1 MERELLA
8 RTGVT
13 FTAIPAAGVHG
24 VGLRRLPGNLVQLA
38 RGYRASRRVLRDFRP
53 HVLFFTGGYV
63 AGPMGMAAGG
73 RTPIALYVP
82 DIEPGLA
89 LKFLARMATR
99 IFVTVEET
107 RAFFPKKEVQ
117 VVGYPVRKE
126 ILAWT
131 RDKARQTLNLP
142 QDAPVLLVF
151 GGSLGARSI
160 NQALLTALP
169 RLLPHMYVVH
179 ISGSRDWPMVE
190 ERLTQ
195 LAAPLRER
203 YRPYPYLHETMGAA
217 LAAADLVVSR
227 AGASTLGEF
236 PAWGLPAIL
245 VPYPHAWRYQKVN
258 AMYLVAR
265 GAAVLLPDEALPRRL
280 ADTVL
285 ALMQDA
291 PRRQAMGQAMRA
303 LFRPQAAEEMA
314 RGLLALAQEGGRTP

>member
-24 VGLRRLPGNLVQLA
+24 VGLRRLPGNLMQLA

-63 AGPMGMAAGG
+63 AGPMGMAARGK
-73 RTPIALYVP
+73 TPMALYVP

-131 RDKARQTLNLP
+131 REKARQTLHLP
-142 QDAPVLLVF
+142 EDARVLLVF

-160 NQALLTALP
+160 NQALLEALP

-179 ISGSRDWPMVE
+179 VSGNRDWPMVE
-190 ERLTQ
+190 ERLAQ
-195 LAAPLRER
+195 LPARWREH

-236 PAWGLPAIL
+236 PAWGLPAVL
-245 VPYPHAWRYQKVN
+245 VPYPYAWRYQKVN
-258 AMYLVAR
+258 AMYLVER
-265 GAAVLLPDEALPRRL
+265 GAAVLLPDESLAQRL
-280 ADTVL
+280 AGTVL
-285 ALMQDA
+285 DLMQDIS
-291 PRRQAMGQAMRA
+291 RRQAMGNAMRA
-303 LFRPQAAEEMA
+303 LFRPQAAQAMA
-314 RGLLALAQEGGRTP
+314 RGLLALAQKGGRTP